1 MDEVETG
8 LGLDFRIL
16 EEAGCAGVR
25 GDPQPGLRASL
36 FKSAGESGEVGKLYR
51 LDRKFGP
58 IRVVAYDE
66 RKLRIASEQDIEVR

>member
-1 MDEVETG
+1 MCKCSRRPTAWIACEPLLKV
-8 LGLDFRIL
+8 
-16 EEAGCAGVR
+16 
-25 GDPQPGLRASL
+25 
-36 FKSAGESGEVGKLYR
+36 AGESGEVGKLYR